1 MHVSIGNW
9 GANQL
14 RYKILD
20 KLIKILEKTN
30 NKLHRTSLI
39 MVKWLDLSFLKKRKE
54 ESHTLK
60 ELSFDSSQEMV

>member
-14 RYKILD
+14 RYKILG

-30 NKLHRTSLI
+30 NKLHRTSLV
-39 MVKWLDLSFLKKRKE
+39 MVKWLDLSFLKKIKE